1 MGTYSIEELVRRWFT
16 HDITVEQA
24 IGQVLQI
31 IQEFERRLK
40 DLEDKGKLGGV
51 RMRVP
56 RR

>member
-16 HDITVEQA
+16 HDITMEQA

-40 DLEDKGKLGGV
+40 DLEDKGKPGGV